1 MVSFLK
7 KVHFIGISGIG
18 MSAVALFAN
27 DLGYKVSGSTDQK
40 NDRVDLLQNQGIQ
53 INIGHRS
60 ENIKDPDICVFT
72 TAVSNNNPEI
82 IEAKENKLDLFSRL
96 DFLKQLIKE
105 SKKDLIGITG
115 TDGKTSTTAM
125 VGHILICHG
134 MDPTI
139 ILGGLHKDLELG
151 NYRRGSGPLVA
162 EIDES
167 DGYFKNIESKIAVL
181 TNLRGDHLEHYK
193 DDLKH
198 YKEFMMTFIKN
209 AQKGVVPCDL
219 EEIPENSIC
228 FFPAQYD
235 VYSEINE
242 KIKDI
247 YTKINLVCAVKTCE
261 QLEINPKEAITY
273 LTDFENVDR
282 RMTVRLQKKHLIIVD
297 DYAHTPKE
305 IEFSIK
311 AVSNRYRNKKLVIVF
326 EAHRYTRLKRDMK
339 MFAQTLSSPLIE
351 ELIVMPVYSAY
362 EKEEPEI
369 FEKFKNILKEYK
381 ETFTCVQSPNDIIQ
395 HITQTG
401 NEEIVLLMMGA
412 GRSSEYSKKVAEFC
426 TEKELFFT

>member
-1 MVSFLK
+1 VVSFLK

>member
-1 MVSFLK
+1 VVCFLK

-27 DLGYKVSGSTDQK
+27 DLGYCVSGSSDQN
-40 NDRVDLLQNQGIQ
+40 NDRIDTLRQQGIR
-53 INIGHRS
+53 IHIGHHS
-60 ENIKDPDICVFT
+60 KNIQDPDVCVFT
-72 TAVSNNNPEI
+72 TAVSSNNPEI
-82 IEAKENKLDLFSRL
+82 ITARNHNIALFSRL
-96 DFLKQLIKE
+96 DFLKLLIKRSE
-105 SKKDLIGITG
+105 KDLVGITG

-125 VGHILICHG
+125 IGHILIRTG

-139 ILGGLHKDLELG
+139 ILGGLHKDLEFG
-151 NYRRGSGPLVA
+151 NYRRGSGPLIA

-167 DGYFKNIESKIAVL
+167 DGYFKNIQSKIAVL
-181 TNLRGDHLEHYK
+181 TNLRGDHLEHYE

-198 YKEFMMTFIKN
+198 YKNTMMTFVKN

-219 EEIPENSIC
+219 EEIPNNSSC
-228 FFPAQYD
+228 FSPSQYD
-235 VYSEINE
+235 SYCKLNE
-242 KIKDI
+242 KITDT

-261 QLEINPKEAITY
+261 QLGIAPKLAIGY

-282 RMTVRLQKKHLIIVD
+282 RMTVRLLKKNLLIVD

-311 AVSNRYRNKKLVIVF
+311 AVSDRYRNKKLIIVF

-339 MFAQTLSSPLIE
+339 LFAQTLSSPLIE
-351 ELIVMPVYSAY
+351 ELIVMPVFSAY

-369 FEKFKNILKEYK
+369 FDAFKELLKKKRK
-381 ETFTCVQSPNDIIQ
+381 EFSCVENSEEIVDRISQFD
-395 HITQTG
+395 
-401 NEEIVLLMMGA
+401 NEDIVLLMMGA
-412 GRSSEYSKKVAEFC
+412 GRSSEYSKKVANIC

>member
-1 MVSFLK
+1 MK

-18 MSAVALFAN
+18 MSGVALFAN
-27 DLGYKVSGSTDQK
+27 DLGFHVSGSSDQK
-40 NDRVDLLQNQGIQ
+40 NDRVELLQSQGIHVH
-53 INIGHRS
+53 IVHKK
-60 ENIKDPDICVFT
+60 ENIQDPDICVFT
-72 TAVSNNNPEI
+72 TAVSDDNPEI
-82 IEAKENKLDLFSRL
+82 IQAKKKQITLFSRL
-96 DFLKQLIKE
+96 DFLKILIKKSE
-105 SKKDLIGITG
+105 KDLIGITG

-125 VGHILICHG
+125 LGHILIRHG
-134 MDPTI
+134 LDPTVL
-139 ILGGLHKDLELG
+139 LGGLHKDLEFG

-167 DGYFKNIESKIAVL
+167 DGYFKNIKSKIAVL

-198 YKEFMMTFIKN
+198 YTESMLTFIKN

-219 EEIPENSIC
+219 QEIPDNSVC
-228 FFPAQYD
+228 FSPTHYD
-235 VYSEINE
+235 AHKETNE
-242 KIKDI
+242 KIRDI
-247 YTKINLVCAVKTCE
+247 YTKINLVCAVKTSE
-261 QLEINPKEAITY
+261 QLSIKPEKAIAY
-273 LTDFENVDR
+273 LNDFENVDR
-282 RMTVRLQKKHLIIVD
+282 RMTIRFQNKKLLIVD

-311 AVSNRYRNKKLVIVF
+311 AVSDRYRNKKMLIVF

-339 MFAQTLSSPLIE
+339 MFAYTLASPLIE
-351 ELIVMPVYSAY
+351 ELIVMPVFSAY

-369 FEKFKNILKEYK
+369 FDQFKFLLKEK
-381 ETFTCVQSPNDIIQ
+381 KKTFTCCQTPNDIFQ
-395 HITQTG
+395 HIVEKE

-412 GRSSEYSKKVAEFC
+412 GRSSEYSKKVAEIC

>member
-1 MVSFLK
+1 MK

-18 MSAVALFAN
+18 MSGVALFAN
-27 DLGYKVSGSTDQK
+27 DLGYNVSGSSDQK
-40 NDRVDLLQNQGIQ
+40 NDRVDLLQRQGID
-53 INIGHRS
+53 IHIGHKK
-60 ENIKDPDICVFT
+60 ENIRDPDICVFT
-72 TAVSNNNPEI
+72 TAVSDDNPEI
-82 IEAKENKLDLFSRL
+82 MQANKKKIGLLSRL
-96 DFLKQLIKE
+96 DFLKLLIKE

-125 VGHILICHG
+125 VGHILIRHG

-139 ILGGLHKDLELG
+139 LLGGLHKDLEFG

-167 DGYFKNIESKIAVL
+167 DGYFKNIKSQIAVL

-198 YKEFMMTFIKN
+198 YTESMITFIKN

-219 EEIPENSIC
+219 EDIPKNSVC
-228 FFPAQYD
+228 FSPTQYD
-235 VYSEINE
+235 AYSEINE

-247 YTKINLVCAVKTCE
+247 YTKVNLVCAVKTCE
-261 QLEINPKEAITY
+261 QLMIKPEKAIAY
-273 LTDFENVDR
+273 LNDFENVDR
-282 RMTVRLQKKHLIIVD
+282 RMTIRLQNKNLLIVD

-311 AVSNRYRNKKLVIVF
+311 AVSDRYRNKKMIIVF

-339 MFAQTLSSPLIE
+339 MFAQTLSNPLIE

-362 EKEEPEI
+362 EKEEPKI
-369 FEKFKNILKEYK
+369 FEDFKFLLE
-381 ETFTCVQSPNDIIQ
+381 ERGRTFTCITTPDDIIH
-395 HITQTG
+395 HIAQTEDG
-401 NEEIVLLMMGA
+401 EIVLLMMGA
-412 GRSSEYSKKVAEFC
+412 GKSSEYSKKVAEIC
-426 TEKELFFT
+426 TKKELFFT